1 METTNLLAV
10 ITFAMVTAFTP
21 GPNNLMLAASGA
33 NFGFRRTVPHIAGI
47 TIGFMT
53 VFLAAGAGLGS
64 LFTALPQLYDLLKI
78 LSVLFLIY
86 LAWHI
91 GGAGRAER
99 RDRDRP
105 LSFTQAAL
113 FQAVNPK
120 GVSVIISAVSAYT
133 SDADS
138 LASEISVLLTVFVLI
153 TIGAT
158 TSWCLFGTAI
168 ARIFSTRRKLRLF
181 NVTMDV
187 SYTHLTLPTIYSV

>member
-1 METTNLLAV
+1 MDTTSLLAV

-33 NFGFRRTVPHIAGI
+33 NFGFRRTLPHLAGV
-47 TIGFMT
+47 TIGFII
-53 VFLAAGAGLGS
+53 VFLAAGAGLAS
-64 LFTALPQLYDLLKI
+64 LFAALPQLYDLLKV

-86 LAWHI
+86 LAWRI
-91 GGAGRAER
+91 GTSGRAER
-99 RDRDRP
+99 SERDRP

-120 GVSVIISAVSAYT
+120 SVSVIISTVSAYT

-138 LASEISVLLTVFVLI
+138 LASEISTLVTIFVLA

-168 ARIFSTRRKLRLF
+168 ARIFNTERKLRLF
-181 NVTMDV
+181 NVGMAILLILSLIPIIFD
-187 SYTHLTLPTIYSV
+187 

>member
-181 NVTMDV
+181 NVTMAFLLIL
-187 SYTHLTLPTIYSV
+187 SLIPIIFN

>member
-53 VFLAAGAGLGS
+53 VFLAAGAGLAS
-64 LFTALPQLYDLLKI
+64 LFAALPQLYDLLKI

-86 LAWHI
+86 LAWRI
-91 GGAGRAER
+91 GSAGRAER

-120 GVSVIISAVSAYT
+120 GVSVIISTVSAYT
-133 SDADS
+133 SDAHS
-138 LASEISVLLTVFVLI
+138 LASEISVLLIVFVLT

-168 ARIFSTRRKLRLF
+168 ARIFMTRRKLRMF
-181 NVTMDV
+181 NVTMAFLLIL
-187 SYTHLTLPTIYSV
+187 SLIPIIFN

>member
-53 VFLAAGAGLGS
+53 VFLAAGSGLAS
-64 LFTALPQLYDLLKI
+64 LFAALPQLYDLLKI

-86 LAWHI
+86 LAWRI
-91 GGAGRAER
+91 GSAGRAER
-99 RDRDRP
+99 RDRYRP

-120 GVSVIISAVSAYT
+120 GVSVIISTVSAYT
-133 SDADS
+133 SDAHS
-138 LASEISVLLTVFVLI
+138 LASEISVLLTVFVLT

-168 ARIFSTRRKLRLF
+168 ARIFTTRRKLRMF
-181 NVTMDV
+181 NVTMALLLIL
-187 SYTHLTLPTIYSV
+187 SLIPIIFN

>member
-1 METTNLLAV
+1 METPNLLAV

-53 VFLAAGAGLGS
+53 VFLAASAGLAS
-64 LFTALPQLYDLLKI
+64 LFAALPQLYDLLKV

-86 LAWHI
+86 LAWRI
-91 GGAGRAER
+91 GSAGRTER
-99 RDRDRP
+99 PDRDRP
-105 LSFTQAAL
+105 LRFTQAAL

-120 GVSVIISAVSAYT
+120 GVSVIISTVSAYT
-133 SDADS
+133 SDAHS
-138 LASEISVLLTVFVLI
+138 LTSEISVLLTVFVLT

-168 ARIFSTRRKLRLF
+168 ARILNTRRELRMF
-181 NVTMDV
+181 NVTMAFLLIL
-187 SYTHLTLPTIYSV
+187 SLIPIIFN

>member
-53 VFLAAGAGLGS
+53 VFLAAGAGLAS
-64 LFTALPQLYDLLKI
+64 LFAALPQLYDLLKI

-86 LAWHI
+86 LAWRI
-91 GGAGRAER
+91 GSAGRVER

-120 GVSVIISAVSAYT
+120 GVSVIISTVSAYT
-133 SDADS
+133 SDAHS
-138 LASEISVLLTVFVLI
+138 LASEISVLLIVFVLT

-168 ARIFSTRRKLRLF
+168 ARIFTTRRKLRMF
-181 NVTMDV
+181 NVTMAFLLIL
-187 SYTHLTLPTIYSV
+187 SLIPIIFN

>member
-33 NFGFRRTVPHIAGI
+33 NFGFRRTVPHIVGI

-53 VFLAAGAGLGS
+53 VFLAAGAGLAS
-64 LFTALPQLYDLLKI
+64 LFATLPRLYDLLKI

-86 LAWHI
+86 LAWRI
-91 GGAGRAER
+91 GSAGRAAR
-99 RDRDRP
+99 RDSDRP

-120 GVSVIISAVSAYT
+120 GVSVIISTVSAYT
-133 SDADS
+133 SDVNS
-138 LASEISVLLTVFVLI
+138 LVSEISVLLTVFVLM
-153 TIGAT
+153 TIVAT

-168 ARIFSTRRKLRLF
+168 ARIFATRRELRIF
-181 NVTMDV
+181 NVTMAFLLIL
-187 SYTHLTLPTIYSV
+187 SLIPIILN

>member
-33 NFGFRRTVPHIAGI
+33 NFGFIRTVPHIAGI

-53 VFLAAGAGLGS
+53 VFLAASAGLAK
-64 LFTALPQLYDLLKI
+64 LFAALPQLYDLLKV

-86 LAWHI
+86 IAWRI
-91 GGAGRAER
+91 GSAGRTKR
-99 RDRDRP
+99 SDRDRP

-120 GVSVIISAVSAYT
+120 GVSVIFSTVSAYT
-133 SDADS
+133 TDVDS
-138 LASEISVLLTVFVLI
+138 LASEISVLLTVFVLT

-168 ARIFSTRRKLRLF
+168 SRIFITRRKLRLF
-181 NVTMDV
+181 NVTMAFLLIL
-187 SYTHLTLPTIYSV
+187 SLIPIIFN

>member
-10 ITFAMVTAFTP
+10 ITFAVVTAFTP

-53 VFLAAGAGLGS
+53 VFLAAGSGLAS
-64 LFTALPQLYDLLKI
+64 LFAALPQLYDLLKI

-86 LAWHI
+86 LAWRI
-91 GGAGRAER
+91 GSAGRAER

-120 GVSVIISAVSAYT
+120 GVSVIISTVSAYT
-133 SDADS
+133 SDAHS
-138 LASEISVLLTVFVLI
+138 LASEISVLLTVFVLT
-153 TIGAT
+153 TIAAT

-168 ARIFSTRRKLRLF
+168 ARIFTTRRKLRMF
-181 NVTMDV
+181 NVTMAFLLIL
-187 SYTHLTLPTIYSV
+187 SLIPIIFN

>member
-53 VFLAAGAGLGS
+53 VFLAAGAGLAS
-64 LFTALPQLYDLLKI
+64 LFAALPQLYDLLKI
-78 LSVLFLIY
+78 LSVLFIIY
-86 LAWHI
+86 LAWRI
-91 GGAGRAER
+91 GSAGRAER

-105 LSFTQAAL
+105 LSITQAAV

-120 GVSVIISAVSAYT
+120 GVSVIISTVSAYT
-133 SDADS
+133 SDAHS
-138 LASEISVLLTVFVLI
+138 LASEISVLLTVFVLT

-158 TSWCLFGTAI
+158 TSWCLFGTAV
-168 ARIFSTRRKLRLF
+168 ARIFNTRRKLRMF
-181 NVTMDV
+181 NVTMAFLLIL
-187 SYTHLTLPTIYSV
+187 SLIPIIFN

>member
-1 METTNLLAV
+1 MDTTSLLAV

-33 NFGFRRTVPHIAGI
+33 NFGFRRTLPHLAGI
-47 TIGFMT
+47 TIGFII
-53 VFLAAGAGLGS
+53 VFLAAGAGLAS
-64 LFTALPQLYDLLKI
+64 LFAALPQLYDLLKA
-78 LSVLFLIY
+78 LSVLFLTY
-86 LAWHI
+86 VAWRI
-91 GGAGRAER
+91 GSAGRTER
-99 RDRDRP
+99 SERDRP

-120 GVSVIISAVSAYT
+120 GVSVIISTVSAYT

-138 LASEISVLLTVFVLI
+138 LASEISILVTIFVLA

-168 ARIFSTRRKLRLF
+168 ARIFNTERKLRLF
-181 NVTMDV
+181 NVGMAILLILSLIPIIFD
-187 SYTHLTLPTIYSV
+187 

>member
-10 ITFAMVTAFTP
+10 ITFAMVTAFTL

-33 NFGFRRTVPHIAGI
+33 NFGFRRTLPHIAGI

-53 VFLAAGAGLGS
+53 VFLAAGAGLAS
-64 LFTALPQLYDLLKI
+64 LFAALPQLYDLLKV

-86 LAWHI
+86 IAWRI
-91 GGAGRAER
+91 GSAGRTER

-120 GVSVIISAVSAYT
+120 GVSVIISTVSAFT
-133 SDADS
+133 TDAVS
-138 LASEISVLLTVFVLI
+138 LASEISVLLTVFVLT

-168 ARIFSTRRKLRLF
+168 ARIFNTRRKLRLF
-181 NVTMDV
+181 NVTMAFLLIL
-187 SYTHLTLPTIYSV
+187 SLIPIIFN